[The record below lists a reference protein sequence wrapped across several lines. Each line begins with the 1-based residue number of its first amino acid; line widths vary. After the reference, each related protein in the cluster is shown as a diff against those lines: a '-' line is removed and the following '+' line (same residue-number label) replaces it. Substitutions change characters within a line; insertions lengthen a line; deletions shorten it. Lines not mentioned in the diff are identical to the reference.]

1 MLLDLFHVYSHFF
14 LFSLRSL
21 LFSVSLF
28 CSRNLVSYSFWAGSD
43 ERAGPDA
50 WAGSDAR
57 AGSDVWAGSDPWAGS
72 DVWAGSALWAG
83 GQLGQAGVLGVSSCL
98 HSLLSIFH

>member
-1 MLLDLFHVYSHFF
+1 MLFDLFHVYSHFF

-43 ERAGPDA
+43 A
-50 WAGSDAR
+50 WAGWSWR
-57 AGSDVWAGSDPWAGS
+57 AGSVGGLVVPRAGSI
-72 DVWAGSALWAG
+72 G
-83 GQLGQAGVLGVSSCL
+83 GLVR
-98 HSLLSIFH
+98 